1 MQGGAVLHKVLIY
14 NGFLGVD
21 KERMKCDN
29 RLTKETTMSK
39 YKAYGIKNGG
49 SEKFVATITSASEGK
64 TTHNGMKV
72 AGYFDTIVVR
82 NNLDQVVMR
91 KELKE
96 EENVDG

>member
-1 MQGGAVLHKVLIY
+1 MG
-14 NGFLGVD
+14 
-21 KERMKCDN
+21 
-29 RLTKETTMSK
+29 S

-49 SEKFVATITSASEGK
+49 GEEFVATITSASEGK

-91 KELKE
+91 KELKGKSH
-96 EENVDG
+96 VR

>member
-1 MQGGAVLHKVLIY
+1 
-14 NGFLGVD
+14 
-21 KERMKCDN
+21 MKCDKQ
-29 RLTKETTMSK
+29 LTKEMTMSS
-39 YKAYGIKNGG
+39 YKVYGIKNSG
-49 SEKFVATITSASEGK
+49 SEKFVATVTTANEGK

-96 EENVDG
+96 EGNEDE